1 MKDAYNAN
9 RTRSSEV
16 ANQVL
21 VSVTSVFFL
30 IIFSKLTFNCRSP
43 LQSLLQLLQFLFRF
57 VSKEFYALLFFCDIL
72 IEKGIYP
79 FLRVNP

>member
-21 VSVTSVFFL
+21 LSVTSVFFL
-30 IIFSKLTFNCRSP
+30 IIFSKLTFTNDCRSP

-57 VSKEFYALLFFCDIL
+57 VSKEFYALFF
-72 IEKGIYP
+72 
-79 FLRVNP
+79 FLRYFD